1 MKTKILNRLFIHG
14 VIHEPGEIIDLSE
27 DDIKAL
33 GKSVEVIEKHLN
45 KPPKDKMIKKSTKK

>member
-1 MKTKILNRLFIHG
+1 MKTKILTRLFIHG
-14 VIHEPGEIIDLSE
+14 IIHEPGEIIDLFE

-33 GKSVEVIEKHLN
+33 GKSVEVIDKNLS